1 MWAKICKRI
10 SHIFSILTISSKYKE
25 EYFHVV
31 SLFDFDMSSIHTF
44 FSVFVR
50 VEHYTRKNFA
60 GAGPTGGMFI
70 ACFHLPIKAGY
81 INGNSK

>member
-1 MWAKICKRI
+1 
-10 SHIFSILTISSKYKE
+10 
-25 EYFHVV
+25 
-31 SLFDFDMSSIHTF
+31 MSSIHTF

-81 INGNSK
+81 INGNFK